1 MDLSDA
7 SKLLRLSHLN
17 KVLES
22 LSCNEDSNAKDSIYT
37 KSTTLDTEEPSQDPF
52 TFFGESLI
60 SPDTPKLALDSREYT
75 DNQIFDSSYGEF
87 SPQDKRK
94 HCFFFNKRD
103 NASKKHK
110 DLCGN

>member
-22 LSCNEDSNAKDSIYT
+22 ISCNEDSNAKDSIYT
-37 KSTTLDTEEPSQDPF
+37 KSTTLDTEEPSHDPF

-60 SPDTPKLALDSREYT
+60 SPDTPTQALDSSDYT
-75 DNQIFDSSYGEF
+75 ANQLFDSSYGDF

-94 HCFFFNKRD
+94 HCFFMNKKGHTS
-103 NASKKHK
+103 NKHK
-110 DLCGN
+110 DWCGN